1 MCVLETKWN
10 ESLHEEHS
18 ERQSCWAGY
27 HSKLCILVVYI
38 IKRRGTWPDGAPQAP
53 FALPVGAPRVILKK
67 KFISQSIGSSR
78 QCIGFFSRGQ
88 SSQSEW
94 TCPRR
99 LGGHCPAAKTSLCF
113 KPPLFSS
120 MGSASL
126 KWERENIQEQLP
138 LPTEQQLL
146 CVQCTQLCRT
156 WQTFIFVATVV
167 ITGSAVGRPSI

>member
-1 MCVLETKWN
+1 MCSCGIYYITQRHVARWSSSGSVCTACG
-10 ESLHEEHS
+10 SPQGYSPEEIHL
-18 ERQSCWAGY
+18 
-27 HSKLCILVVYI
+27 SKHWF
-38 IKRRGTWPDGAPQAP
+38 KQAMYWL
-53 FALPVGAPRVILKK
+53 F
-67 KFISQSIGSSR
+67 
-78 QCIGFFSRGQ
+78 CRGQ

-99 LGGHCPAAKTSLCF
+99 PGGHCPAAKTSLCF
-113 KPPLFSS
+113 KPPCSSLFSS

-126 KWERENIQEQLP
+126 KWERENKQEQLP